1 MMKALLV
8 AFLLIGATYCQDAVS
23 SKQSTRHPDD
33 NLIVTSTD
41 ASDNKEVNQEDESTV
56 LLPEPVNVAYA
67 VGVNE
72 EGTVPRIEIDFDGV
86 PVVHGVVMPDDPS
99 DTKTWRNARVLNNV
113 LIERQQ
119 QRADNN
125 SAIQEQQDMFIYR
138 PASSVRVLNDGDFQP
153 SQADTSAFSPSL
165 PFPAFYY
172 QRFYQDK
179 STVQPPLPDSLAVE
193 TDEEDTS
200 SSPID
205 AVEQATEDSTVDGR
219 GFNIKKK
226 NTGIVKAKPGS
237 TYGSGARP
245 ISFYVKPEEAKTI
258 HDDRSPY
265 EYEPAQHQPTNY
277 YTSDYSTQ
285 ESVSKQDIQYYQ
297 QQLEQ
302 QQQQQLQL
310 QLQEEQQMKLKHQQ
324 EQKQLQL
331 QQEQQFKLHQQQQLQ
346 LQQEQQYKL
355 QQQQLLQQQQEQ
367 EQLQLAQAQQQ
378 YQQETNPQ
386 RTGYYQQ
393 NGFLPGN
400 VVPAPADAFTIQDQT
415 YTSGGQTF
423 NVPIPVPN
431 NRYVQQYS
439 QQQIPQQQPQYQ
451 YNFQQYPPQF
461 SQQYYKQQQQVQQ
474 PLDFLGSKFKE
485 QVQKAKDKLHG
496 ITDPVVDPLM
506 EAGQK
511 ISTNLGLP
519 DRVNQINQK
528 VATPGVLVPL
538 AMVGG
543 AALALGGLST
553 AIHLS
558 NPETKHNV
566 FKTLKINNS
575 TLAERITTALH
586 PHLNISRV
594 TRSLSDEE
602 DEGYAATEFV
612 DEEKENLLDHVLSA
626 LNGPQ
631 KAFLAQMQQTG
642 FDEWQKTPCAKRIFC
657 DVMIQQSDDAIN
669 LMEKRMSTFLSLLDS
684 GVARNLQ
691 ALTSDVMDGI
701 RRRNCRAFVCGRAQ
715 PEILTQKQWNVLS

>member
-1 MMKALLV
+1 MALLLV
-8 AFLLIGATYCQDAVS
+8 GAAFCQEAVPS
-23 SKQSTRHPDD
+23 EQSTLHPDD
-33 NLIVTSTD
+33 NLIATSTV
-41 ASDNKEVNQEDESTV
+41 ASNNKAVNQGDEPTV
-56 LLPEPVNVAYA
+56 LLPAPVDVSFA
-67 VGVNE
+67 VGVKE
-72 EGTVPRIEIDFDGV
+72 QGDGEGVIPRVEIDTDGV
-86 PVVHGVVMPDDPS
+86 PIVHGVVLPDDPN

-113 LIERQQ
+113 LLDKQQQQ
-119 QRADNN
+119 QRNDNN

-138 PASSVRVLNDGDFQP
+138 PASSVRILNDDFQP
-153 SQADTSAFSPSL
+153 SQADTSSFSPSL
-165 PFPAFYY
+165 PYPAYYY

-179 STVQPPLPDSLAVE
+179 SSAQPQLPDSLAVE
-193 TDEEDTS
+193 TDEEDS
-200 SSPID
+200 SSNPSE
-205 AVEQATEDSTVDGR
+205 AVESVSEVDPNVDGR

-226 NTGIVKAKPGS
+226 NSGIVKAKPGS
-237 TYGSGARP
+237 SYGSGARP
-245 ISFYVKPEEAKTI
+245 ITYYVKAEEAKEI

-265 EYEPAQHQPTNY
+265 EYEPAQHQTSY

-285 ESVSKQDIQYYQ
+285 ESVSKQD
-297 QQLEQ
+297 
-302 QQQQQLQL
+302 
-310 QLQEEQQMKLKHQQ
+310 
-324 EQKQLQL
+324 
-331 QQEQQFKLHQQQQLQ
+331 
-346 LQQEQQYKL
+346 
-355 QQQQLLQQQQEQ
+355 EQ
-367 EQLQLAQAQQQ
+367 EQLQLAQSQQQ

-393 NGFLPGN
+393 NGFVPGN
-400 VVPAPADAFTIQDQT
+400 VVPAPQDSFVIRDQT

-423 NVPIPVPN
+423 SVPIPVPKDQ
-431 NRYVQQYS
+431 YVQQYGQQYAP
-439 QQQIPQQQPQYQ
+439 QQQYASQQQPQYA

-461 SQQYYKQQQQVQQ
+461 SQQYYKQQQQTQQ
-474 PLDFLGSKFKE
+474 PLDFLGAKFKE

-528 VATPGVLVPL
+528 VATPGILVPL

-543 AALALGGLST
+543 AALALGGLGT

-558 NPETKHNV
+558 NPDTKNNV
-566 FKTLKINNS
+566 FKTLKIDNS

-586 PHLNISRV
+586 PFRNTSRV
-594 TRSLSDEE
+594 ARSADDE
-602 DEGYAATEFV
+602 DEGYPAASEFV
-612 DEEKENLLDHVLSA
+612 DDEKENLLNHVLSA

-631 KAFLAQMQQTG
+631 KSFLAQMQQTG

-657 DVMIQQSDDAIN
+657 DVMIQQNDDAIN

-701 RRRNCRAFVCGRAQ
+701 RRRNCRAFVCGSAQ
-715 PEILTQKQWNVLS
+715 PHAQQQ

>member
-1 MMKALLV
+1 MMKALIMAL
-8 AFLLIGATYCQDAVS
+8 LLIGVTFCQEAVP
-23 SKQSTRHPDD
+23 SKQSTLHPDD
-33 NLIVTSTD
+33 NLIATSTI
-41 ASDNKEVNQEDESTV
+41 ASNNKEVDQEDEPKV
-56 LLPEPVNVAYA
+56 LLPAPVDVSFA
-67 VGVNE
+67 VGVKE
-72 EGTVPRIEIDFDGV
+72 QGAGEGVIPRVEIDTDGV
-86 PVVHGVVMPDDPS
+86 PVVHGVVLPDDPS

-113 LIERQQ
+113 LIEKQQQQ
-119 QRADNN
+119 QREDNN
-125 SAIQEQQDMFIYR
+125 SSAIQEQQDMFIYR
-138 PASSVRVLNDGDFQP
+138 PESSVRILQDGFQP
-153 SQADTSAFSPSL
+153 SQSDTSSFTPSL
-165 PFPAFYY
+165 PYPAFYY

-179 STVQPPLPDSLAVE
+179 SSVQPQLPDSLAVE
-193 TDEEDTS
+193 TDEEDSS
-200 SSPID
+200 SSPSEALESVSESD
-205 AVEQATEDSTVDGR
+205 PNVDGR

-226 NTGIVKAKPGS
+226 NTGITKAKPGS
-237 TYGSGARP
+237 SYGSGARP
-245 ISFYVKPEEAKTI
+245 ITYYVQAEEAKGI

-265 EYEPAQHQPTNY
+265 DYEPAQHQSTNY

-285 ESVSKQDIQYYQ
+285 ESVSKQDVQYYQ

-302 QQQQQLQL
+302 EQQQQLQL
-310 QLQEEQQMKLKHQQ
+310 QLKEEQQMKLKHQQ

-331 QQEQQFKLHQQQQLQ
+331 QQEQQLKLHQQQLLQ
-346 LQQEQQYKL
+346 QQQEQQMKL
-355 QQQQLLQQQQEQ
+355 QQQLLLQQQQEQ
-367 EQLQLAQAQQQ
+367 EQLQAAQTQQQ

-393 NGFLPGN
+393 NSFLPGN
-400 VVPAPADAFTIQDQT
+400 VVPAPQDSFVIRDQT

-423 NVPIPVPN
+423 SVPIPVPKDQ
-431 NRYVQQYS
+431 YVQQYG
-439 QQQIPQQQPQYQ
+439 QQQQQYVPQQQPQYA

-461 SQQYYKQQQQVQQ
+461 SQQYYKQQQQTQQ
-474 PLDFLGSKFKE
+474 PLDFLGAKFKE

-528 VATPGVLVPL
+528 VATPGILVPL

-558 NPETKHNV
+558 NPETKNNV
-566 FKTLKINNS
+566 FKTLKIDNS

-586 PHLNISRV
+586 PYRNTTRV
-594 TRSLSDEE
+594 TRSVDDE
-602 DEGYAATEFV
+602 DEGYPAEPSEFV
-612 DEEKENLLDHVLSA
+612 DDEKENLLDHVLSA

-631 KAFLAQMQQTG
+631 KSFLAQMQQTG

-657 DVMIQQSDDAIN
+657 DVMIQQNDDAIN
-669 LMEKRMSTFLSLLDS
+669 LMEKRMSTFLSL
-684 GVARNLQ
+684 
-691 ALTSDVMDGI
+691 
-701 RRRNCRAFVCGRAQ
+701 
-715 PEILTQKQWNVLS
+715 

>member
-1 MMKALLV
+1 MMKALIMVLLLV
-8 AFLLIGATYCQDAVS
+8 GAAFCQEAVPS
-23 SKQSTRHPDD
+23 EQSTLHPDD
-33 NLIVTSTD
+33 NLIATSTV
-41 ASDNKEVNQEDESTV
+41 ASNNKEVNQGDEPTI
-56 LLPEPVNVAYA
+56 LLPAPVDVSFA
-67 VGVNE
+67 VGVKE
-72 EGTVPRIEIDFDGV
+72 QGDGEGVIPRVEIDTDGV
-86 PVVHGVVMPDDPS
+86 PIVHGVVLPDDPN

-113 LIERQQ
+113 LLDKQQQQQ
-119 QRADNN
+119 QRDDNN

-138 PASSVRVLNDGDFQP
+138 PASSVRILNDDFQP
-153 SQADTSAFSPSL
+153 SQADTSSFSPSL
-165 PFPAFYY
+165 PYPAYYY

-179 STVQPPLPDSLAVE
+179 SSAQPQLPDSLAVE
-193 TDEEDTS
+193 TDEEDS
-200 SSPID
+200 SSNPSE
-205 AVEQATEDSTVDGR
+205 AVESVSEVDPNVDGR

-237 TYGSGARP
+237 SYGSGARP
-245 ISFYVKPEEAKTI
+245 ITYYVKAEEAKEI

-265 EYEPAQHQPTNY
+265 EYEPAQHQTSY

-285 ESVSKQDIQYYQ
+285 ESVSKQDVQYYQ

-331 QQEQQFKLHQQQQLQ
+331 QQEQQLKLH
-346 LQQEQQYKL
+346 
-355 QQQQLLQQQQEQ
+355 QQQLLQQQQDQQLKLQQQLLLQQQQEQ
-367 EQLQLAQAQQQ
+367 EKLQLAQSQQQ

-393 NGFLPGN
+393 NGFVPGN
-400 VVPAPADAFTIQDQT
+400 VVPAPQDSFVIRDQT

-423 NVPIPVPN
+423 SVPIPVPKDQ
-431 NRYVQQYS
+431 YVQQYGQQYAP
-439 QQQIPQQQPQYQ
+439 QQQYASQQQPQYA

-461 SQQYYKQQQQVQQ
+461 SQQYYKQQQQTQQ
-474 PLDFLGSKFKE
+474 PLDFLGAKFKE

-528 VATPGVLVPL
+528 VATPGILVPL

-543 AALALGGLST
+543 AALALGGLGT

-558 NPETKHNV
+558 NPDTKNNV
-566 FKTLKINNS
+566 FKTLKIDNS

-586 PHLNISRV
+586 PFRNTSRV
-594 TRSLSDEE
+594 ARSADDE
-602 DEGYAATEFV
+602 DEGYPAASEFV
-612 DEEKENLLDHVLSA
+612 DEEKENLLNHVLSA

-631 KAFLAQMQQTG
+631 KSFLAQMQQTG

-657 DVMIQQSDDAIN
+657 DVMIQQNDDAIN
-669 LMEKRMSTFLSLLDS
+669 LMEKRMSTFLSL
-684 GVARNLQ
+684 
-691 ALTSDVMDGI
+691 
-701 RRRNCRAFVCGRAQ
+701 
-715 PEILTQKQWNVLS
+715 